1 VAGDPVAALRRLEA
15 LDRDFS
21 GLRTTQEAAAEAA
34 RLRASSE
41 LARVRAEQQ
50 AAEADYS
57 AYLKRAPQR
66 LAELVTQDPSSV
78 VLRLAL
84 NRLEVL
90 DLERRAA
97 LPTYAGRAARRALEA
112 LFVQTGFYLP
122 RAMTGRGEHAR
133 AAMLLSIAAA
143 IKPEDPWVWY
153 SLASA
158 QARGGESRG
167 AVASLRR
174 AVAAGF
180 ADPERLAADEAFARL
195 RDDRRFRALL
205 AELQPRAG
213 S

>member
-1 VAGDPVAALRRLEA
+1 LR
-15 LDRDFS
+15 
-21 GLRTTQEAAAEAA
+21 Q
-34 RLRASSE
+34 
-41 LARVRAEQQ
+41 
-50 AAEADYS
+50 
-57 AYLKRAPQR
+57 
-66 LAELVTQDPSSV
+66 
-78 VLRLAL
+78 AL
-84 NRLEVL
+84 NRLEVP

-97 LPTYAGRAARRALEA
+97 SPSYAGRAARRALEA

-143 IKPEDPWVWY
+143 IKPEEPWVWY

-158 QARGGESRG
+158 QARAGESRR

-180 ADPERLAADEAFARL
+180 ADAERLAADEAFVRL

-205 AELQPRAG
+205 AELQARAG